1 MRAPARF
8 EVSGRA
14 RSRRAPAVAARAW
27 EAGACPGRRAQRRP
41 EWLGGARDKQPI
53 STRYAILLDVK
64 AQVVVIGGGA
74 VGVCCAHELVRSG
87 FEVTLLERG
96 PELAA
101 GCSAGNAGLI
111 CPSHS
116 TPIANPA
123 SLRNGLRW
131 MLRPDSPFY
140 LRPRPAVVPWLVRYM
155 RASGAARARNG
166 AHAVRRVSVE
176 SLELHAQLAEEGLDT
191 GFERRGTMNVYSTAE
206 GFAAGRAEAEES
218 GLEVEVLGPRETL
231 ALEPA
236 LAGPVAG
243 GTYYPR
249 EGHVDPYRFVHAIG
263 RASGAKIRTGLEVT
277 GLRRRSERI
286 AVETSEGTLEP
297 ETVVLAAGAWSGRLA
312 RTAGVFLPLEGGKG
326 YHVDFEPGEGGPRI
340 PAWLQACWAI
350 ATPLPDRLR
359 IAGTL
364 ELAGLDLRIDDR
376 RVGAIRR
383 GAEEGFRSL
392 AGRRVMEVWGG
403 LRPCTP
409 DGLPVIGRAAPG
421 LVVATGHAMKGVSL
435 APVTGRLVA
444 ELVAGG
450 KPSHDLTP
458 FRPERF
464 RPLLPRTVRRR

>member
-1 MRAPARF
+1 VTP
-8 EVSGRA
+8 
-14 RSRRAPAVAARAW
+14 
-27 EAGACPGRRAQRRP
+27 
-41 EWLGGARDKQPI
+41 
-53 STRYAILLDVK
+53 
-64 AQVVVIGGGA
+64 QVVVIGGGA
-74 VGVCCAHELVRSG
+74 VGACCAYELVRSG

-96 PELAA
+96 PELAS

-140 LRPRPAVVPWLVRYM
+140 LRPRPDVVPWLVRYV
-155 RASGAARARNG
+155 RASRAVRATHGAQ
-166 AHAVRRVSVE
+166 AVRRVSVN
-176 SLELHAQLAEEGLDT
+176 SLEMHAQLASQGLDT
-191 GFERRGTMNVYSTAE
+191 GFERRGTMNVYSTAA

-218 GLEVEVLGPRETL
+218 GLEVEVLGPKETL
-231 ALEPA
+231 DLEPA

-249 EGHVDPYRFVHAIG
+249 EGHVDPYRFVHAVG
-263 RASGAKIRTGLEVT
+263 RASGATIRTRLEVT
-277 GLRRRSERI
+277 ALRRRNGR
-286 AVETSEGTLEP
+286 VVVDTSEGTLEP

-312 RTAGVFLPLEGGKG
+312 RTAGVFVPLEGGKG
-326 YHVDFEPGEGGPRI
+326 YHVDFEPGEGPRV

-359 IAGTL
+359 VAGTL
-364 ELAGLDLRIDDR
+364 ELAGLDLGIDDR
-376 RVGAIRR
+376 RVSAIRR

-392 AGRRVMEVWGG
+392 AGRRVLEVWSG

-444 ELVAGG
+444 ELVAGEA
-450 KPSHDLTP
+450 PSHDLTP

-464 RPLLPRTVRRR
+464 RALLRRPARRR